1 MDEINRPAIHK
12 EKKYDKQEDVIIGLS
27 SIIFHDQRKLIRKK
41 IQRQIISRLKSRT
54 TFNSVVSHILGLQLW
69 LNIQSLFNSFIQQ

>member
-54 TFNSVVSHILGLQLW
+54 TFNIRMVVEKRWPPFSDP
-69 LNIQSLFNSFIQQ
+69 